1 MSSFKSMHSPI
12 FELPSHKQP
21 LNMSSQRNTKIEDTP
36 SVDGYI
42 TVSTAT
48 PEDANPVRYSAR
60 DVLRSTIAISFVA
73 SYVVKYGSF
82 ITSKVW

>member
-1 MSSFKSMHSPI
+1 MHSPI
-12 FELPSHKQP
+12 LELPSHKQP
-21 LNMSSQRNTKIEDTP
+21 LNMSSQLNTKIEDTS
-36 SVDGYI
+36 SVDYI

-73 SYVVKYGSF
+73 SYVVNYGSF

>member
-12 FELPSHKQP
+12 LELPSHKQP
-21 LNMSSQRNTKIEDTP
+21 LNMSSQLNTKIEDTS

-48 PEDANPVRYSAR
+48 PEDANPVRYSTR

>member
-1 MSSFKSMHSPI
+1 MYSPI

-60 DVLRSTIAISFVA
+60 DVLRSTIANSFVA